1 MTIRRGASVVVYDPD
16 LQDAYLA
23 EALHDID
30 VPPNRNPLVRITHVL
45 SYPIQHAIIYPD
57 VLHENVPI
65 QGGEICRLTL
75 MRAATDADKHSFDGY
90 EDSLHKAQYAA
101 YSLACKDGRAAEA
114 EIIKRHMRGEYGA
127 RRTLCRA

>member
-1 MTIRRGASVVVYDPD
+1 MVIRRGTSVVVYDPD

-45 SYPIQHAIIYPD
+45 SYPIQHAIIYLD

-65 QGGEICRLTL
+65 RYGEICRLTL
-75 MRAATDADKHSFDGY
+75 MRAATDADKRSFDRY
-90 EDSLHKAQYAA
+90 EDSLRKAQCAA

-114 EIIKRHMRGEYGA
+114 EIIKRHMRGKYGT
-127 RRTLCRA
+127 RRTLCKV